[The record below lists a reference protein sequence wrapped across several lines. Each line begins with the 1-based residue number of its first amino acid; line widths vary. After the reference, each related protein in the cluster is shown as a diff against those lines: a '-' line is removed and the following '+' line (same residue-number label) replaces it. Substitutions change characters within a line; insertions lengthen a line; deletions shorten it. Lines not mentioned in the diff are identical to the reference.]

1 MSISSAGDPVAGP
14 HVVVLGNHKGGC
26 GKSTLAMHIV
36 VALLEAGKR
45 VASFDLD
52 ARQQTLTHYIENRRA
67 WARRHD
73 LTLLEPWHWAIADW
87 LDEEAVEADPFGVAT
102 FSAALAKLRLDYDFI
117 VIDTPA
123 GDPTLS
129 VVAHGLADTLITPV
143 NDSFLDLDAIVA
155 IGPPRD
161 DAPRPSPY
169 ARSVAAAKAARRG
182 VCGRATDWV
191 VVRNRLS
198 RLASH
203 NERQVGKLIAKM
215 APQLGFRVAPGLS
228 EREVF
233 REFFPIGVTAFDRL
247 DEMLLGARPSMSHLM
262 ARTEVRAL
270 IEAIGLLSRHH
281 PGDAAADPPGLVAV
295 SPVALIGTMR
305 TTGPPTGGQI

>member
-1 MSISSAGDPVAGP
+1 MSISEGGDPIAGP
-14 HVVVLGNHKGGC
+14 HVVVVGNHKGGC
-26 GKSTLAMHIV
+26 GKSTLAMHVI
-36 VALLEAGKR
+36 VALLDAGKR

-52 ARQQTLTHYIENRRA
+52 ARQQTLTHYVENRRA

-73 LTLLEPWHWAIADW
+73 LTLLEPRHCTIADW
-87 LDEEAVEADPFGVAT
+87 NDEQAGEADPFGVAM
-102 FSAALAKLRLDYDFI
+102 FSAALARLRLDYDFI
-117 VIDTPA
+117 VIDTPS

-129 VVAHGLADTLITPV
+129 VVAHGLADTLITPI

-161 DAPRPSPY
+161 DAPRHSPY
-169 ARSVAAAKAARRG
+169 ARSVAAAKEARRG

-198 RLASH
+198 RLASR
-203 NERQVGKLIAKM
+203 NERQVGKLIGKM

-233 REFFPIGVTAFDRL
+233 REYFPIGVTAFDRL
-247 DEMLLGARPSMSHLM
+247 DEMLLGARPSMAHLM

-270 IEAIGLLSRHH
+270 IEAIGLLARDR
-281 PGDAAADPPGLVAV
+281 PADQAQDPPGHVAV
-295 SPVALIGTMR
+295 PVALICNMR